1 MVLLGSRGFKE
12 KCVTIS
18 GDGTGEDSL
27 EELGECKSDEF
38 SPAWLTETVTWEKTM
53 NSK

>member
-1 MVLLGSRGFKE
+1 MQSKKTVF
-12 KCVTIS
+12 TIS
-18 GDGTGEDSL
+18 GVGTGEDSL

-38 SPAWLTETVTWEKTM
+38 SSVWFTETDTWEKLM

>member
-1 MVLLGSRGFKE
+1 MIMQSKKSVF
-12 KCVTIS
+12 TIS
-18 GDGTGEDSL
+18 GVGTGEDSL

-38 SPAWLTETVTWEKTM
+38 SSACFTETDTWEKLM